1 MRTPPLRIA
10 LLAVFWRVFLVTFA
24 IQQFTAF
31 NKSRHQ
37 LRLASPG
44 QKFEAF
50 LDFTPYALVL
60 ALLIAALAAVGL
72 DLLARFVL
80 RPMLGLWYHPGPGVP
95 EATPLAFLLET
106 GETALDACPARRRAA
121 RGWRAGTL
129 VLTDRALAY
138 YPREWD
144 AEPCRLPRTELRR
157 LRLEP
162 ARAALGSFLLGV
174 PERLLVRSADGREH
188 AFAVADPAGVMAWFT
203 RSVG

>member
-10 LLAVFWRVFLVTFA
+10 VAAVFWRVFLVTFA

-31 NKSRHQ
+31 HKTRHQ
-37 LRLASPG
+37 LRLATPG

-60 ALLIAALAAVGL
+60 GLLVAALVAVGT

-80 RPMLGLWYHPGPGVP
+80 RPLLARWYHPGPGLA
-95 EATPLAFLLET
+95 EATPLAFHLDT
-106 GETALDACPARRRAA
+106 GETALAACPARIRSA

-144 AEPCRLPRTELRR
+144 AEPWRAGRPEVRGLRV
-157 LRLEP
+157 EP
-162 ARAALGSFLLGV
+162 DRAALGSFLLGM
-174 PERLLVRSADGREH
+174 PGRLLVRTADGREQ
-188 AFAVADPAGVMAWFT
+188 ALAVADPAEVVAWFS
-203 RSVG
+203 RPA